1 MKIKSLFIGLL
12 AAVVSFSACQ
22 NEEQNLGTPDISISD
37 TELTFGVEG
46 GEQVITVTASR
57 DWKVETDADWVG
69 VSPESGAGS
78 TSAQNVTVTVLE
90 NTGMDREAELKFTIG
105 MKSKYLTVSQA
116 GPGGSVESLVV
127 YANNFDKTK
136 AEKTGSGDSASWKTY
151 LDDASYDGWR
161 NETGSGIETVTYA
174 AKSLTARTNS
184 ANGSGG
190 QHSYYVDLGASGMN
204 YLWFGTAPTYF
215 AIKNITL
222 PEGKKDY
229 TLSFGS
235 ERYKYGVDD
244 NTYNWDE
251 FGVYISADAKKWVKL
266 SFDFAGGTLPNGKWD
281 LASST
286 FTLPEGTTALNIY
299 FTSSESSA
307 YAIDDVKLVQSDKAG
322 TAIDFASGEEF
333 EVGGNIGGSDDV
345 DPSTVETITCAEFI
359 ERADQNT
366 TYRLVGKV
374 VSAVNASYC
383 SFDMNDGTAT
393 VVVWTVNNKAEW
405 GDVVKQGG
413 TVTVRGKYMLFNNTK
428 HEMVDAY
435 IEKFEPG
442 EGGSDTPVSGKPESL
457 TKATIAE
464 FLAAEESTSV
474 WYELTGEIIS
484 IAKADYGNF
493 TIKDATGEVYIYGM
507 TSKWVGSNDKSFSQ
521 IGLKV
526 GDKVTLGTLRGS
538 YQGTPQGGG
547 NPVPAY
553 YISHVPG
560 EGGSDNPGTG
570 ETPTPPAGDDDEV
583 TGTVLTISRETMDVE
598 WTTNGYGKQNISD
611 LSTYL
616 SWSVNG
622 AGFIGAKMCLP
633 PSNNSFA
640 SVAIQCQ
647 GNASDTAKQSRF
659 GNTES
664 LGKIKKITVV
674 SHNESYTPNFNLAV
688 GTEQV
693 VGVAVPSSMI
703 AASSMTTT
711 KDGTT
716 YTSVYVPT
724 EDVGFFAIYKN
735 TSGAFYFS
743 EVIVEYEAE

>member
-1 MKIKSLFIGLL
+1 MKFRSFILSAV
-12 AAVVSFSACQ
+12 AAVLAFAAC
-22 NEEQNLGTPDISISD
+22 EDEIQNLGTPDISIS
-37 TELTFGVEG
+37 TNEMTFESAED
-46 GEQVITVTASR
+46 EQEMTVTATR
-57 DWKVETDADWVG
+57 DWKVETDADWVIVNPLNG
-69 VSPESGAGS
+69 QAS
-78 TSAQNVTVTVLE
+78 TEPQTVTVSVLE
-90 NTGMDREAELKFTIG
+90 NTGMNREASLKFTIG

-127 YANNFDKTK
+127 YANNFDKTL
-136 AEKTGSGDSASWKTY
+136 AEKSSDGWKTY
-151 LDDASYDGWR
+151 LNDASYDGWR

-184 ANGSGG
+184 ADGSGG
-190 QHSYYVDLGASGMN
+190 KYSNYTALGASGKN

-215 AIKNITL
+215 AVKNITL
-222 PEGKKDY
+222 PEGKRDY

-235 ERYKYGVDD
+235 ERYEYKEGVTVD
-244 NTYNWDE
+244 NTYNWNE
-251 FGVYISADAKKWVKL
+251 FSVYVSADAQKWVKL
-266 SFDFAGGTLPNGKWD
+266 SFDFAGGTLLNGKWD

-299 FTSSESSA
+299 FTSSVGSA

-322 TAIDFASGEEF
+322 TVIDFASGEEF
-333 EVGGNIGGSDDV
+333 EVGGDVAGGGGSTGEA
-345 DPSTVETITCAEFI
+345 PESKGKKTVEEFI
-359 ERADQNT
+359 ATADTQNYYELT
-366 TYRLVGKV
+366 GKV
-374 VSAVNASYC
+374 SGFNPTYC
-383 SFDMNDGTAT
+383 SFDLTDAT
-393 VVVWTVNNKAEW
+393 RKIYVYSVLDASKAEW
-405 GDVVKQGG
+405 TSKISNGG
-413 TVTVRGKYMLFNNTK
+413 TITIYGKYLYYEQKSQHEVVNAHIVSFTAGTVETPTEITNVTV
-428 HEMVDAY
+428 E
-435 IEKFEPG
+435 
-442 EGGSDTPVSGKPESL
+442 
-457 TKATIAE
+457 E
-464 FLAAEESTSV
+464 FLAKPVDDT
-474 WYELTGEIIS
+474 WYRLSGTVSGS
-484 IAKADYGNF
+484 INTTYGNF
-493 TIKDATGEVYIYGM
+493 DLVDETGTVFVYGLSNWSSYS
-507 TSKWVGSNDKSFSQ
+507 SKFA
-521 IGLKV
+521 V
-526 GDKVTLGTLRGS
+526 GDKVTIVGHRYIYTSDGS
-538 YQGTPQGGG
+538 TKDE
-547 NPVPAY
+547 VKDAY
-553 YISHVPG
+553 VESWTAG
-560 EGGSDNPGTG
+560 EGNTGGG

-598 WTTNGYGKQNISD
+598 WTTNGYGQQNISN

-674 SHNESYTPNFNLAV
+674 SHNENYTPNFNLAV

-735 TSGAFYFS
+735 TQGAFYFS

>member
-136 AEKTGSGDSASWKTY
+136 AEKTGSGDNASWKTY

-235 ERYKYGVDD
+235 ERYKYRADD

-413 TVTVRGKYMLFNNTK
+413 TVTVRGKYMLYNNTK

-435 IEKFEPG
+435 IEKFE
-442 EGGSDTPVSGKPESL
+442 
-457 TKATIAE
+457 
-464 FLAAEESTSV
+464 
-474 WYELTGEIIS
+474 
-484 IAKADYGNF
+484 
-493 TIKDATGEVYIYGM
+493 
-507 TSKWVGSNDKSFSQ
+507 
-521 IGLKV
+521 
-526 GDKVTLGTLRGS
+526 
-538 YQGTPQGGG
+538 
-547 NPVPAY
+547 
-553 YISHVPG
+553 PG

-598 WTTNGYGKQNISD
+598 WTTNGYGQQNISN

-647 GNASDTAKQSRF
+647 GNPSDTAKQSRF

-711 KDGTT
+711 KEGTT

-735 TSGAFYFS
+735 TQGAFYFS
-743 EVIVEYEAE
+743 KVIVEYEAE

>member
-22 NEEQNLGTPDISISD
+22 DEEQNLGTPDISISD

-136 AEKTGSGDSASWKTY
+136 AEKTGSGDNASWKTY

-190 QHSYYVDLGASGMN
+190 QHSFYVDLGASGMN

-235 ERYKYGVDD
+235 ERYKYGADD

-333 EVGGNIGGSDDV
+333 EVGGNIG
-345 DPSTVETITCAEFI
+345 
-359 ERADQNT
+359 
-366 TYRLVGKV
+366 
-374 VSAVNASYC
+374 
-383 SFDMNDGTAT
+383 
-393 VVVWTVNNKAEW
+393 
-405 GDVVKQGG
+405 
-413 TVTVRGKYMLFNNTK
+413 
-428 HEMVDAY
+428 
-435 IEKFEPG
+435 
-442 EGGSDTPVSGKPESL
+442 GGSDTPVSGKPESL

-570 ETPTPPAGDDDEV
+570 ETPNPPAGDDDEV

-598 WTTNGYGKQNISD
+598 WTTNGYGQQNISN
-611 LSTYL
+611 LLTYL

-622 AGFIGAKMCLP
+622 VGFIGAKMCLP

-735 TSGAFYFS
+735 TQGAFYFS